1 MEGLIGKKIGMTQ
14 VYDADGKR
22 TCVTVVEVGP
32 CPVVQ
37 LKTLENDGYEAAQLA
52 FGVQKASRVAKAQ
65 VKHFEKAGVECARV
79 LKEFK
84 MDEADKE
91 LKVGDKATTL
101 SRLSPM
107 GKIQVGEKIY
117 EAKSLDSYVD
127 PRVEVEVVGFENFTV
142 IVKKC
147 K

>member
-1 MEGLIGKKIGMTQ
+1 MMKKILFIITLLSTFTLQANAQDLKSILSGIAQQ
-14 VYDADGKR
+14 V
-22 TCVTVVEVGP
+22 
-32 CPVVQ
+32 
-37 LKTLENDGYEAAQLA
+37 
-52 FGVQKASRVAKAQ
+52 
-65 VKHFEKAGVECARV
+65 
-79 LKEFK
+79 
-84 MDEADKE
+84 
-91 LKVGDKATTL
+91 VGDKATTL